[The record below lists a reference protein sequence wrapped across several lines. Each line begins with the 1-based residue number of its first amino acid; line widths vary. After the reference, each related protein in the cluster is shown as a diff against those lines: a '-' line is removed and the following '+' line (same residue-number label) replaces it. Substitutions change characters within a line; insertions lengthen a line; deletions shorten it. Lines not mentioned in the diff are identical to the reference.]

1 MRIELITI
9 PDKTE
14 IAINVS
20 LKVSPETF
28 KILNNVNHNT
38 KKYLVYGGE
47 IKEYLPNIL
56 TRSQLNK
63 ILAVGGKVKIVIN
76 LKSKDMEVINLL

>member
-1 MRIELITI
+1 MKIELITI

-14 IAINVS
+14 IAINIS

-28 KILNNVNHNT
+28 KTLNDVNHT

-47 IKEYLPNIL
+47 IKEYVPNIL

-63 ILAVGGKVKIVIN
+63 ILAAGGKVKMVIN
-76 LKSKDMEVINLL
+76 MNSKDMEVMNLL